1 MGVENREERK
11 KTGISKLLSAR
22 DWTKYPLGMTIVL
35 LIVIWR
41 VTATTL
47 ENKVETLQ
55 QLLNRCQEA
64 RVIDAKERTEQDRRI
79 LDRYID
85 QRLEK
90 SSERIIQPKIDS
102 ISNL

>member
-1 MGVENREERK
+1 MF
-11 KTGISKLLSAR
+11 SAR

-41 VTATTL
+41 VTTNTL
-47 ENKVETLQ
+47 ENKVESLQ
-55 QLLNRCQEA
+55 QLLNKCQEA
-64 RVIDAKERTEQDRRI
+64 RTLDAKERTDQDRRI

-85 QRLEK
+85 QQLERSAEK
-90 SSERIIQPKIDS
+90 IIQPKIDS

>member
-1 MGVENREERK
+1 MEQDSAEK
-11 KTGISKLLSAR
+11 KRGGWGKLFSAR

-41 VTATTL
+41 VTTNTL
-47 ENKVETLQ
+47 ENKVESLQ
-55 QLLNRCQEA
+55 QLLNKCQEA
-64 RVIDAKERTEQDRRI
+64 RTLDAKERTDQDRRI

-85 QRLEK
+85 QQLERSAEK
-90 SSERIIQPKIDS
+90 IIQPKIDS